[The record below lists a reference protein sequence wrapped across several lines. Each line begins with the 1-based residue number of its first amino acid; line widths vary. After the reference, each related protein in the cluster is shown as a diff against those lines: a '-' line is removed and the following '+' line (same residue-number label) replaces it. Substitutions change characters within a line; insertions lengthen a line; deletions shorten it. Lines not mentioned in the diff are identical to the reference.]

1 MKNDYRFAEEVE
13 QALPEIFEQFHQ
25 QVTPNFSKDDWL
37 ELYEKVANG
46 DGIAV
51 DMFHSLFAKYVMPN
65 LHPDFL
71 KFLEEEDFD
80 MEDWK

>member
-37 ELYEKVANG
+37 GLYEKVANG

-51 DMFHSLFAKYVMPN
+51 DMFHSLFAK
-65 LHPDFL
+65 LHAGQSSP
-71 KFLEEEDFD
+71 KFRFGQRKLCPPIP
-80 MEDWK
+80 

>member
-1 MKNDYRFAEEVE
+1 MKKDYRFAEEVE

-37 ELYEKVANG
+37 GLYEKVANG

-51 DMFHSLFAKYVMPN
+51 DMSTVCLQNMQCQTYIQIS
-65 LHPDFL
+65 
-71 KFLEEEDFD
+71 
-80 MEDWK
+80 